1 MGEPRR
7 LVRMGVTE
15 SGRVT
20 LPAIEDLIADRLGQH
35 AVASPTDTTRLDQA
49 QALFSLADGID
60 AAYLVRRII
69 EDGGDPALLGLV
81 QE

>member
-1 MGEPRR
+1 MGGP
-7 LVRMGVTE
+7 VGGGW
-15 SGRVT
+15 SAWGSACRVT

-35 AVASPTDTTRLDQA
+35 AIASLTNTTWLDQA

-60 AAYLVRRII
+60 TACLVKRII